1 MGLVPVALEWPT
13 LPQTAAPLVT
23 SGASHPPAAPDPPD
37 LPFPLALEGQTVLAD
52 LHLIVD
58 LLGLTD
64 LHTNFWVPALLG
76 VPTDLAPTALVSGLL
91 TGRWAPT
98 DQCTGRHHTSWTVGR
113 CPFFRWRRHSSP
125 LEMKILTKDY
135 QINLLQPDYKIFEM
149 NKRLQQ
155 RTDDSDNL
163 WLENLFMFLSFY
175 LFMNVHTFFFIHIRS
190 YKFISVFM

>member
-76 VPTDLAPTALVSGLL
+76 VPTDSAPTALVSGLL

-98 DQCTGRHHTSWTVGR
+98 DQCTGHPHTSWTVGQ
-113 CPFFRWRRHSSP
+113 CPSFR
-125 LEMKILTKDY
+125 
-135 QINLLQPDYKIFEM
+135 
-149 NKRLQQ
+149 
-155 RTDDSDNL
+155 
-163 WLENLFMFLSFY
+163 
-175 LFMNVHTFFFIHIRS
+175 
-190 YKFISVFM
+190 

>member
-1 MGLVPVALEWPT
+1 VDQAFPPQAACQALEVPQVQWGLDLNLGQDPSSMGLVPVALEWQT

-113 CPFFRWRRHSSP
+113 CPFFS
-125 LEMKILTKDY
+125 
-135 QINLLQPDYKIFEM
+135 
-149 NKRLQQ
+149 
-155 RTDDSDNL
+155 RT
-163 WLENLFMFLSFY
+163 
-175 LFMNVHTFFFIHIRS
+175 TRS
-190 YKFISVFM
+190 LR

>member
-76 VPTDLAPTALVSGLL
+76 VPTDSAPTALVSGLL

-125 LEMKILTKDY
+125 LEMFKLKHYTSMKILTKDY

-163 WLENLFMFLSFY
+163 WLENLFIFSFFY
-175 LFMNVHTFFFIHIRS
+175 EHSHVFFHSHTFI
-190 YKFISVFM
+190 